1 MNRNQKQQGHGY
13 FRKSKAYG
21 LVCGI
26 ALAGTLMLSQGVK
39 ADEVVEVTPEVTIT
53 ANPATNLLEAQPE
66 ASAANVS
73 LASEAGTQTGELVSE
88 VTSDKLDNAVSTAT
102 EAGVTVTT
110 ENKVVYD
117 SLDNAQADLAKQE
130 TAVKEA
136 TAKQEAN
143 TEAIETAVAENK
155 AIDKANSDEKARVD
169 ALNKKGEADTNAK
182 NEEGQ
187 KAVDTENAKAKADA
201 DKENAKRQK
210 DYDKAVADR
219 ESVIASN
226 IEKEEKY
233 KTEQTAYDSA
243 KSEYDKAEKAYQ
255 DALKAKEQV
264 EATNKTN
271 QVEYEAKLAEYN
283 EAKKVYDVA
292 KSEYDEAVKA
302 KEQAVEEN
310 TASQAEYKAKLAEYE
325 RQKAIY
331 DKKKAEY
338 DKAVATQGTS
348 NEEYQRK
355 LAEYELAKAEY
366 DIQKAEYDRAVSEA
380 QQNTTQDGYLSR
392 VEAQSLTLDSEP
404 NASLFVNGTGKFAN
418 RDYVEVEG
426 EYSDWVSALYAL
438 HSDRYYES
446 AHSSYANAW
455 RVDGSQNGRNSTGV
469 AMVAREGDY
478 ILATY
483 TNLSNSY
490 SHGVEIGKIEYRY
503 DILEVPSESG
513 LINLVIYDD
522 PTVTIDTDTRN
533 EIKSKELRIRVTPT
547 FYDKYD
553 NVLDLS
559 KSSSLLSLSSINY
572 DFYAGQVE
580 SVQNLNGLEFIQITG
595 SSVVNNGGIISATS
609 NNSWT
614 EYQPYYNGVSP
625 LHVHDWDVSDHP
637 NEYFG
642 AAVFKVT
649 KKDFSFDLVNTT
661 YSEDNDIK
669 SPWKGYWQAINSKVK
684 SKGVLTPPI
693 APTPPTPVEGDLPP
707 RPEPPVKPT
716 PPTGTVPNVPEAPKE
731 PKAPTP
737 PTPVDV
743 PDVPNKPTPPVAPTP
758 PTLEELPPMP
768 NKPNFVT
775 PIVKTFTPEVYV
787 PVTPNVT
794 PHVNVPEKELFK
806 VSVHP
811 VEIKQKPT
819 NVKDVIN
826 ENGVSING
834 MIVPKGHL
842 VQWELSNS
850 PLKAGREETTSY
862 TLVDAL
868 PAGFELDEKASAEA
882 NPSWLIGKTEAG
894 TTTLVATKAT
904 LDMLNADL
912 TKDVAIPVFKA
923 IGRPL
928 NDGGTYE
935 NTFKTI
941 IKTPKGEYTTTS
953 NTPVIYTPGDDS
965 RTYNGQVIVRY
976 RTEEGDIEIRKNVI
990 DTEDGKVGSD
1000 YDTTDNRPDTIAYE
1014 GKLYTRTPKVVGD
1027 ETGKVVRGKIYV
1039 TYYYKEVPSTPDT
1052 GSVIVH
1058 YINEEGTP
1066 IKNDVVDTP
1075 EAPVGEDYDT
1085 TDNKPKRIITTD
1097 GIEYEIIP
1105 KRTIGNETGKVTG
1118 GVTEVTYVYKR
1129 ITPKPPTPTPN
1140 DNLIQPKKDVVD
1152 NKGVSINGKVVL
1164 PNTPINY
1171 VLTQDFDQYE
1181 GMVASEK
1188 AIADGFI
1195 YIEDYQDDALDGKSM
1210 VVKSIKA
1217 KNGDD
1222 VSALYEMR
1230 HVLSK
1235 DELTG
1240 RLAEV
1245 VGKSG
1250 VVPKGEFYVWYAKDP
1265 AAFFKNYVQ
1274 KGLSV
1279 TYDVTFKIKEGFTG
1293 KFTNQ
1298 THQIDFGN
1306 GYYGNIVE
1314 NEVPELKV
1322 NKDIKKDG
1330 ELVDKAE
1337 VALGETFDYV
1347 LNGYKV
1353 EANRGYDIESYAF
1366 VDLLTLS
1373 HDQVIKTDLKTSV
1386 DVTLSDGSVIKAGE
1400 SIAKFGGV
1408 SFDEQTGRYEF
1419 SLSSDFLAKVPR
1431 ESAFGADLIITVKR
1445 IKSGTVENKFDFYL
1459 NGIPV
1464 ISDTV
1469 ITETPEPPTPP
1480 TPEVPEEPKKPEPP
1494 TPPAP
1499 QVPEKPVLPKTGD
1512 AGSVLVLVGSVL
1524 SGLGIVGLKRKK

>member
-1 MNRNQKQQGHGY
+1 MNQKQQGHGY

-21 LVCGI
+21 LCGFV
-26 ALAGTLMLSQGVK
+26 LAGTLMLSQGVK

-53 ANPATNLLEAQPE
+53 ANPATNLPEAQPE
-66 ASAANVS
+66 APAAHVS
-73 LASEAGTQTGELVSE
+73 LASEAGTQRSDLVSE
-88 VTSDKLDNAVSTAT
+88 VTSDKLNKSVVNAS
-102 EAGVTVTT
+102 EAGVTITT

-117 SLDNAQADLAKQE
+117 SLDKAQADLAKQE

-155 AIDKANSDEKARVD
+155 AIDKANADEKARVD
-169 ALNKKGEADTNAK
+169 ALNKKGEADTKAK
-182 NEEGQ
+182 NEAGQ
-187 KAVDTENAKAKADA
+187 KAVDAENAKAKADA
-201 DKENAKRQK
+201 DKENAKRQA
-210 DYDKAVADR
+210 DYDKALKNREAIIQSNEALNTDFAKKQADYNR
-219 ESVIASN
+219 ELELFKQKQAEYEKAKASYDSQVLSDTKAQAEY
-226 IEKEEKY
+226 EKAKADFEKALETY
-233 KTEQTAYDSA
+233 NAKKVQYDKDKLAYDNALVSNA
-243 KSEYDKAEKAYQ
+243 QAQEAYEQ
-255 DALKAKEQV
+255 ALK
-264 EATNKTN
+264 N
-271 QVEYEAKLAEYN
+271 YERDLAAYN
-283 EAKKVYDVA
+283 EALRRK
-292 KSEYDEAVKA
+292 EEA
-302 KEQAVEEN
+302 EGRFIEN
-310 TASQAEYKAKLAEYE
+310 ISFSIRTATRGVDNDRYGNSTMDSQASDDGSFTFSHDMIDGIKTIGYGRLTGKVNHRYTTNPDGSVTAHIDSITLHQYTYE
-325 RQKAIY
+325 NVAPN
-331 DKKKAEY
+331 A
-338 DKAVATQGTS
+338 AVNKDISFRAYTNDGELIFSKPHDGDGTFTIPIH
-348 NEEYQRK
+348 RTFR
-355 LAEYELAKAEY
+355 
-366 DIQKAEYDRAVSEA
+366 IGVSERL
-380 QQNTTQDGYLSR
+380 NPGESSR
-392 VEAQSLTLDSEP
+392 QIPVLQLHDDWIEDTHGWAVVSYRNDNRPVP
-404 NASLFVNGTGKFAN
+404 N
-418 RDYVEVEG
+418 
-426 EYSDWVSALYAL
+426 
-438 HSDRYYES
+438 
-446 AHSSYANAW
+446 
-455 RVDGSQNGRNSTGV
+455 VD
-469 AMVAREGDY
+469 
-478 ILATY
+478 
-483 TNLSNSY
+483 
-490 SHGVEIGKIEYRY
+490 
-503 DILEVPSESG
+503 VPE
-513 LINLVIYDD
+513 
-522 PTVTIDTDTRN
+522 R
-533 EIKSKELRIRVTPT
+533 
-547 FYDKYD
+547 
-553 NVLDLS
+553 
-559 KSSSLLSLSSINY
+559 
-572 DFYAGQVE
+572 
-580 SVQNLNGLEFIQITG
+580 
-595 SSVVNNGGIISATS
+595 
-609 NNSWT
+609 
-614 EYQPYYNGVSP
+614 
-625 LHVHDWDVSDHP
+625 
-637 NEYFG
+637 
-642 AAVFKVT
+642 
-649 KKDFSFDLVNTT
+649 
-661 YSEDNDIK
+661 
-669 SPWKGYWQAINSKVK
+669 
-684 SKGVLTPPI
+684 
-693 APTPPTPVEGDLPP
+693 PTPPTPPSSTPGQ
-707 RPEPPVKPT
+707 PPVAPTKPT
-716 PPTGTVPNVPEAPKE
+716 PPTPPSSTPGQPPVAPTK
-731 PKAPTP
+731 PTP
-737 PTPVDV
+737 PTPPTLKEV
-743 PDVPNKPTPPVAPTP
+743 PPTPNKPD
-758 PTLEELPPMP
+758 
-768 NKPNFVT
+768 FVT
-775 PIVKTFTPEVYV
+775 PVVKTFTPEVYV
-787 PVTPNVT
+787 PVTPKVT
-794 PHVNVPEKELFK
+794 PHVPIPKKEQFK
-806 VSVHP
+806 VAIHP
-811 VEIKQKPT
+811 VEIKQRPT

-826 ENGVSING
+826 ENGVSINN
-834 MIVPKGHL
+834 MLVPKGHL
-842 VQWELSNS
+842 VHWELSNS

-862 TLVDAL
+862 MLVDPF
-868 PAGFELDEKASAEA
+868 PAGFEVDEKASAQA
-882 NPSWLIGKTEAG
+882 NPAWLIGKTESG

-912 TKDVAIPVFKA
+912 TKDVTIPTFKA
-923 IGRPL
+923 IGRPM

-941 IKTPKGEYTTTS
+941 IKTPRGQYTVTS
-953 NTPVIYTPGDDS
+953 NTPVIYTPGNDP
-965 RTYNGQVIVRY
+965 
-976 RTEEGDIEIRKNVI
+976 K
-990 DTEDGKVGSD
+990 KP
-1000 YDTTDNRPDTIAYE
+1000 RP
-1014 GKLYTRTPKVVGD
+1014 PHPS
-1027 ETGKVVRGKIYV
+1027 
-1039 TYYYKEVPSTPDT
+1039 VPD
-1052 GSVIVH
+1052 
-1058 YINEEGTP
+1058 
-1066 IKNDVVDTP
+1066 
-1075 EAPVGEDYDT
+1075 
-1085 TDNKPKRIITTD
+1085 KP
-1097 GIEYEIIP
+1097 
-1105 KRTIGNETGKVTG
+1105 GN
-1118 GVTEVTYVYKR
+1118 
-1129 ITPKPPTPTPN
+1129 PTPN

-1210 VVKSIKA
+1210 VVKSIKT

-1222 VSALYEMR
+1222 VAALYEMR

-1240 RLAEV
+1240 RLAEI

-1512 AGSVLVLVGSVL
+1512 AGSVLALVGSVL
-1524 SGLGIVGLKRKK
+1524 SGLGIVGLKRKKD